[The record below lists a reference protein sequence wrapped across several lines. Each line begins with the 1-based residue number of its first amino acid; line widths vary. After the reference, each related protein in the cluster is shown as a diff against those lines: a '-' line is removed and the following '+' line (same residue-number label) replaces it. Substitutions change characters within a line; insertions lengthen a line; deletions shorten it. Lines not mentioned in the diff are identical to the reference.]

1 MEAAGVMSEE
11 VPAPQEVLLTSSGG
25 GGGGTSLLT
34 LGLLGGGVALIAY
47 GMKGRKDKKDEKEA
61 GDSASVDAKGKTDE
75 VAFGK
80 DLGTHQIGSTWRVEV
95 LGPYLEDAAEERTLT
110 TQSWA
115 GGDGGL
121 GGSAVTPENVSLY
134 MEHTRNLVLKAFYR
148 THRVKTPSGEQ
159 AISSLVATPS
169 VLQFKSTV
177 EEWTKQFQE
186 TF

>member
-1 MEAAGVMSEE
+1 MEAAGVMSDEA
-11 VPAPQEVLLTSSGG
+11 PAPQEVLLTSSDGG
-25 GGGGTSLLT
+25 GGVSLLT

-47 GMKGRKDKKDEKEA
+47 GMKGRKDKKESEDSESVEA
-61 GDSASVDAKGKTDE
+61 KAKGNTDE
-75 VAFGK
+75 VVFGK
-80 DLGTHQIGSTWRVEV
+80 DLGTHQIGASWREEV

-110 TQSWA
+110 TRSWA

-121 GGSAVTPENVSLY
+121 GGSVVTSENVSLY
-134 MEHTRNLVLKAFYR
+134 MDHTRDSVLKAFYK
-148 THRVKTPSGEQ
+148 THTVKTTSGEQ
-159 AISSLVATPS
+159 AISALVATPS

>member
-1 MEAAGVMSEE
+1 MEAAGVMSDE

-25 GGGGTSLLT
+25 GSGGTSLLT

-47 GMKGRKDKKDEKEA
+47 GMKGRKDKKDKE

-80 DLGTHQIGSTWRVEV
+80 DLGTHQIGETWREGV
-95 LGPYLEDAAEERTLT
+95 LGPYLEDAAEERTLAT
-110 TQSWA
+110 RSWA
-115 GGDGGL
+115 AGDGGL
-121 GGSAVTPENVSLY
+121 GGSVITPGNVNLY
-134 MEHTRNLVLKAFYR
+134 MDHTRNSVLMAFYK
-148 THRVKTPSGEQ
+148 THTVKTPSGEQ
-159 AISSLVATPS
+159 AISALVQTPS
-169 VLQFKSTV
+169 VSQFKATV